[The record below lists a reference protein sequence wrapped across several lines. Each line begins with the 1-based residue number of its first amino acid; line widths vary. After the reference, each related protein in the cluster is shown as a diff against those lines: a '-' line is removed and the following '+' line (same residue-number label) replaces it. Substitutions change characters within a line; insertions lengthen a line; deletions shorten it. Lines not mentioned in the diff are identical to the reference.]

1 MASPKIRQENRYAEL
16 DKRNQRFIDSIV
28 NAIASNPHE
37 EVRCVIGREVHTN
50 YCCHCDK
57 PVVRYLGKENS

>member
-1 MASPKIRQENRYAEL
+1 KRRINMASLKIRQENCSSSTLFHYAEL

-50 YCCHCDK
+50 YC
-57 PVVRYLGKENS
+57 